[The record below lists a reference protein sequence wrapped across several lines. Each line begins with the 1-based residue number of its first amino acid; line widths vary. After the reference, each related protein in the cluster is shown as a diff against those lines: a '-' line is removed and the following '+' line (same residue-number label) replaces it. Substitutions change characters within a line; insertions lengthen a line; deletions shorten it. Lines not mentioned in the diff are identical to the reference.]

1 MWVEPGFGGSVKRR
15 APLRAARRKDEFKLI
30 AGRLRRVLQ
39 GLQRVVE
46 RKTTGLL
53 ARREF
58 RHSPA
63 EILEV
68 LPVINLRLINNEPI
82 PILITFSWPSRIA
95 RLAGCLR

>member
-30 AGRLRRVLQ
+30 AGRFRRVLQ
-39 GLQRVVE
+39 TLQRLINRE
-46 RKTTGLL
+46 AAGFL

-63 EILEV
+63 EILKV
-68 LPVINLRLINNEPI
+68 LPIINLRLINNEPM